1 MTPTHRALGLLRL
14 PEQSPW
20 TALAKRIGL
29 AVLLIL
35 VVTLVLWLDRDGL
48 QDNIHPNRAIRFV
61 DVFYFTVVSLT
72 TVGYG
77 DIVPAS
83 GWARFVN
90 AVFLTPVR
98 LMVLTIFLG
107 TAYELVLLR
116 TRESFKMKQLHK
128 TLKGHSII
136 CGFGVKGQAILA
148 ELIAHGHDLE
158 QIVVIEPS
166 EKEANAATNAGVVA
180 LCGDASTEATLR
192 AANIEDA
199 GHILVAPHSDDQCV
213 LICLTVRA
221 LNPTA
226 RLIASARE
234 EENVKLLYR
243 AGADVVVAPAVTGG
257 RLMGA
262 AVKQNAV
269 TRFLQDLLTFGKGL
283 EVTEYIV
290 KPSEVGQSW
299 PQLSLLKD
307 KQVLGL
313 MRGQDTLL
321 YDQCRDTPLE
331 NGDVLVYLE
340 NHEST
345 ASKT

>member
-1 MTPTHRALGLLRL
+1 MPSPNRVLGLLRL

-20 TALAKRIGL
+20 SALAKRVAL
-29 AVLLIL
+29 AVGVIL
-35 VVTLVLWLDRDGL
+35 AVTLILWLDRDGL
-48 QDNIHPNRAIRFV
+48 KDNIHPDRPIRFV

-77 DIVPAS
+77 DIVPSS

-90 AVFLTPVR
+90 ATFLTPVR
-98 LMVLTIFLG
+98 LMVLTIFIG

-116 TRESFKMKQLHK
+116 TRESFKMKQLHN

-136 CGFGVKGQAILA
+136 CGFGVKGKAILA
-148 ELIAHGHDLE
+148 EMVAHGHDL
-158 QIVVIEPS
+158 QQVVVIEPS
-166 EKEANAATNAGVVA
+166 EEGAAAATSAGVVA

-192 AANIEDA
+192 AANLEDA
-199 GHILVAPHSDDQCV
+199 DHVLVAPHSDDQCV

-221 LNPTA
+221 LNPKV

-234 EENVKLLYR
+234 EENIKLLYR

-262 AVKQNAV
+262 AVKQCAV
-269 TRFLQDLLTFGKGL
+269 THFLQDLMTFGKGL
-283 EVTEYIV
+283 EVTEYV
-290 KPSEVGQSW
+290 VQASDAGKTW
-299 PQLSLLKD
+299 PHLPILQN

-313 MRGQDTLL
+313 MRGEAALL
-321 YDQCRDTPLE
+321 YDTCRDTPLE
-331 NGDVLVYLE
+331 EGDVLVYLD
-340 NHEST
+340 NHENV
-345 ASKT
+345 KTE

>member
-1 MTPTHRALGLLRL
+1 MQPPNRALGLLRL

-20 TALAKRIGL
+20 SALAKRIAL
-29 AVLLIL
+29 AVVLIL
-35 VVTLVLWLDRDGL
+35 TVTLGLWLDRDGL
-48 QDNIHPNRAIRFV
+48 KDNIHPDRAIRFV

-116 TRESFKMKQLHK
+116 TRESFKMKQLHN

-136 CGFGVKGQAILA
+136 CGFGVKGQASLA
-148 ELIAHGHDLE
+148 EMLAHGHDPQ

-166 EKEANAATNAGVVA
+166 EKGAAAATSAGVVA

-192 AANIEDA
+192 AADIEEAD
-199 GHILVAPHSDDQCV
+199 HILVAPHSDDQCV

-221 LNPTA
+221 LNSKA

-269 TRFLQDLLTFGKGL
+269 TQFLQDLLTFGKGL
-283 EVTEYIV
+283 EVTEYTV
-290 KPSEVGQSW
+290 KPAEAGQTW
-299 PQLSLLKD
+299 PRLAALKD

-313 MRGQDTLL
+313 MRGDKTLL
-321 YDQCRDTPLE
+321 YDTCRDLPLE
-331 NGDVLVYLE
+331 SGDVLVYLE
-340 NHEST
+340 NHETTES
-345 ASKT
+345 A